1 MGKAELRIE
10 IDQALLDEAR
20 ALNIDVEALTVESLR
35 SLLDQR
41 RADPASAPDKARH
54 WATEN
59 AEAITLHRDRI
70 DRHGVFGEDVRT
82 W

>member
-10 IDQALLDEAR
+10 IDQSLLDEAR
-20 ALNIDVEALTVESLR
+20 ALDIDVEALTVESLR
-35 SLLDQR
+35 SVLDQK
-41 RADPASAPDKARH
+41 RAGVASDRDKSRQ

-59 AEAITLHRDRI
+59 AEAIALHRDRI

>member
-35 SLLDQR
+35 AMLDQKR
-41 RADPASAPDKARH
+41 TAVASDQDKSRQ

-59 AEAITLHRDRI
+59 AEAIALHHDRI

>member
-35 SLLDQR
+35 AILDEKR
-41 RADPASAPDKARH
+41 VNLASAEKARQ
-54 WATEN
+54 WASEN
-59 AEAITLHRDRI
+59 AEAIALHRERI

>member
-1 MGKAELRIE
+1 MGKAELRLE

-35 SLLDQR
+35 SVLDHK
-41 RADPASAPDKARH
+41 RAGVVPDPDKARQ
-54 WATEN
+54 WASEN
-59 AEAITLHRDRI
+59 AEAIALHRYRI

>member
-35 SLLDQR
+35 AMLDQK
-41 RADPASAPDKARH
+41 RAGVASDQDKSRQ
-54 WATEN
+54 WASEN
-59 AEAITLHRDRI
+59 AEAIALHRDRI

>member
-1 MGKAELRIE
+1 MGKAELKIE

-20 ALNIDVEALTVESLR
+20 ALNIDIEVLTVESLKAM
-35 SLLDQR
+35 LDQKR
-41 RADPASAPDKARH
+41 VELASPDKARQ

-59 AEAITLHRDRI
+59 AEAIALHRERI